1 MMYFH
6 AIPKKKKKKKNP
18 RRFYPNTL
26 RQINPSA
33 HAYLLSEG
41 EEGRRERDGRETR
54 DVWKKRKYFKPR
66 IIFGELTPVCDPV
79 LRVIQVC
86 KKSKSG
92 CS

>member
-1 MMYFH
+1 MQTRKKR
-6 AIPKKKKKKKNP
+6 KKK
-18 RRFYPNTL
+18 TL
-26 RQINPSA
+26 AGFIQTHCDKLTPPHTLIYCLR
-33 HAYLLSEG
+33 G
-41 EEGRRERDGRETR
+41 ERGGEREVGGGTR
-54 DVWKKRKYFKPR
+54 DVWKKMKYFKPR